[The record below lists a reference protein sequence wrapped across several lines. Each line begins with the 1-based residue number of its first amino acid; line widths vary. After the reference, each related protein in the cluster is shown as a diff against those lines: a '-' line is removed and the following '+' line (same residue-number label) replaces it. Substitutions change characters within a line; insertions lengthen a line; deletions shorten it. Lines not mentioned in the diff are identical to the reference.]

1 MSKFYSGQDGQLFVN
16 NENETIQSTDQIA
29 KVRSW
34 SFTINTSVLE
44 TVSLGDFDRTIIP
57 GITSTTGS
65 ASIYYY
71 AEPNNPRNANSPNQL
86 LSDQIIQKILPR
98 SSSNTGVP
106 SSELRPKV
114 KFRLG
119 VDAKLTLGFT
129 NLTDSEVNQILD
141 KYAEVNSTYDHLEFH
156 GGDALAGITFPV
168 PDTDD
173 SVLFDKVR
181 VSDGTGKLLLRYR
194 FDGPP
199 TVTSVRPNRSNV
211 QCKFVACLDGD

>member
-1 MSKFYSGQDGQLFVN
+1 MANKRNFP
-16 NENETIQSTDQIA
+16 TI
-29 KVRSW
+29 K
-34 SFTINTSVLE
+34 
-44 TVSLGDFDRTIIP
+44 
-57 GITSTTGS
+57 
-65 ASIYYY
+65 
-71 AEPNNPRNANSPNQL
+71 
-86 LSDQIIQKILPR
+86 
-98 SSSNTGVP
+98 P
-106 SSELRPKV
+106 SSRTFTAGRYPQTEFVAQNGAKTVLRYGDKQ
-114 KFRLG
+114 

>member
-1 MSKFYSGQDGQLFVN
+1 MANKRNFP
-16 NENETIQSTDQIA
+16 TI
-29 KVRSW
+29 K
-34 SFTINTSVLE
+34 
-44 TVSLGDFDRTIIP
+44 
-57 GITSTTGS
+57 
-65 ASIYYY
+65 
-71 AEPNNPRNANSPNQL
+71 
-86 LSDQIIQKILPR
+86 
-98 SSSNTGVP
+98 P
-106 SSELRPKV
+106 SSRTFTPGRYPQTEFVAQNGAKTVLRYGDKQ
-114 KFRLG
+114 

-129 NLTDSEVNQILD
+129 NLTDDEVNQILNTYED
-141 KYAEVNSTYDHLEFH
+141 VNSDYDYLEFH